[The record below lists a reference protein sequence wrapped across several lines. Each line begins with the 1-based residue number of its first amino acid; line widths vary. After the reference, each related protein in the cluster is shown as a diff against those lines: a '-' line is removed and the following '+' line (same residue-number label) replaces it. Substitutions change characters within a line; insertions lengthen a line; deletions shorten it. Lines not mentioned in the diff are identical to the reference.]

1 MYDDEIDID
10 DAEEVRSDSGRSPDP
25 PPPPP
30 SASSI
35 AVPAA
40 MEVTAEM
47 RPKVERPQSANV
59 ASRAMRQTPMGK
71 SFIPD
76 DDPTLDQSDSTDNTD
91 SDEDELQAAALE
103 GAYDPK
109 DYEHLNVTPDVREIF
124 QYITFYTPQVI
135 ELEYKLQPFVP
146 DFIPAVGDVDGFIK
160 IARPDGVDDKLG
172 MIVLDEPCISQSEP
186 AVMHLRLRAATK
198 QSSAKTVV
206 VKKLQNAEKNP
217 KAIEKWIKDIGELH
231 KTKPAPTIQ
240 YSRPMPDI
248 DSLMQ
253 EWPPEFEEKLNEV
266 GLPLEDLEVDLL
278 TYVDVICALFD
289 IPRYESRIESL
300 HVLFSLFSAV
310 KNYKDDN
317 RNETPDQDEP

>member
-10 DAEEVRSDSGRSPDP
+10 DAEDVMSNSGKSPEP
-25 PPPPP
+25 PPR
-30 SASSI
+30 SGGKLEMS
-35 AVPAA
+35 
-40 MEVTAEM
+40 AEM
-47 RPKVERPQSANV
+47 RPKVERPQSANR
-59 ASRAMRQTPMGK
+59 SNRSLRQMTPVGK
-71 SFIPD
+71 SFIPED
-76 DDPTLDQSDSTDNTD
+76 DNTLDHSDSSENTD
-91 SDEDELQAAALE
+91 EDEDELQAATLE

-109 DYEHLNVTPDVREIF
+109 DYEHLNVTPEIREIF

-135 ELEYKLQPFVP
+135 DLEFKLHPFVP
-146 DFIPAVGDVDGFIK
+146 DYIPAVGDIDGFIK
-160 IARPDGVDDKLG
+160 VARPDGVDDQLG
-172 MIVLDEPCISQSEP
+172 IKVLDEPCTAQSEP

-206 VKKLQNAEKNP
+206 VKKLQNADKNP
-217 KAIEKWIKDIGELH
+217 KAVEKWIKDIGELH

-240 YSRPMPDI
+240 YSRPMPDV

-300 HVLFSLFSAV
+300 HVLFSLYSAV
-310 KNYKDDN
+310 KNYKNENQD
-317 RNETPDQDEP
+317 ETPDQEDD